1 MNVRIKELREA
12 AGLTQNGMAEAI
24 GKSTRAVQ
32 TWERGEKYP
41 NAEAIWAMC
50 ELFGC
55 DPNTLLGWYDEH
67 PRASSPSLTPH
78 EARTLSKYRQLT
90 PSRQEAV
97 EDMLDGLVAKS
108 KEHANGSRRSD
119 GARMAV

>member
-1 MNVRIKELREA
+1 MNLRIKDLRVESGISQA
-12 AGLTQNGMAEAI
+12 KLAKSI
-24 GKSTRAVQ
+24 GKSPRTVTA
-32 TWERGEKYP
+32 WETGESHP
-41 NAEAIWAMC
+41 NAESIWAMC

-67 PRASSPSLTPH
+67 PRESSALPAH
-78 EARTLSKYRQLT
+78 EARTLAKYRQLT

-108 KEHANGSRRSD
+108 KECAGASRFSE
-119 GARMAV
+119 GARAAV